1 MKYTFVE
8 IADKKYPIKFGFN
21 ALRKYGIKTNT
32 SLADL
37 DKLGQ
42 DMKLNDALTLVLC
55 GLEDGCRAAK
65 QKCELDIETL
75 SDLVDED
82 FDAIEKCMGVLAEQM
97 GGNTSKGGK
106 PKANKTKKR

>member
-1 MKYTFVE
+1 MKYNFVE
-8 IADKKYPIKFGFN
+8 IAEKKYPIKFGFN

-42 DMKLNDALTLVLC
+42 DMKLNDALVLILC
-55 GLEDGCRAAK
+55 GLEDGYRAAK
-65 QKCELDIETL
+65 QQCELDIETL

-82 FDAIEKCMGVLAEQM
+82 FNAIEKCMTILAEQM
-97 GGNTSKGGK
+97 GGNTKKQGKGNASKV
-106 PKANKTKKR
+106 KR